1 MVWIHGGGWHFS
13 SGNRDV
19 NGPDYFMDE
28 DVILVTM
35 NYRLG
40 ALGEFISRYFS
51 VVLFMKQ
58 PEAPEACSVTNLEK
72 VQISGVTCPLR
83 APRQLLQ
90 LQERMLLS

>member
-28 DVILVTM
+28 DTVVVTM

-40 ALGEFISRYFS
+40 ALGEVINFAVSTPVRSY
-51 VVLFMKQ
+51 VL
-58 PEAPEACSVTNLEK
+58 V
-72 VQISGVTCPLR
+72 
-83 APRQLLQ
+83 
-90 LQERMLLS
+90 

>member
-28 DVILVTM
+28 DVILVTI

-40 ALGEFISRYFS
+40 ALGEVIIQYF
-51 VVLFMKQ
+51 
-58 PEAPEACSVTNLEK
+58 NL
-72 VQISGVTCPLR
+72 Q
-83 APRQLLQ
+83 
-90 LQERMLLS
+90 

>member
-28 DVILVTM
+28 DIIIVTI

-40 ALGEFISRYFS
+40 ALGEVIKFTVSTSIPRFDTE
-51 VVLFMKQ
+51 VMITVLIMKQ
-58 PEAPEACSVTNLEK
+58 PLTTENCSVIDLDKIEFRT
-72 VQISGVTCPLR
+72 
-83 APRQLLQ
+83 
-90 LQERMLLS
+90 